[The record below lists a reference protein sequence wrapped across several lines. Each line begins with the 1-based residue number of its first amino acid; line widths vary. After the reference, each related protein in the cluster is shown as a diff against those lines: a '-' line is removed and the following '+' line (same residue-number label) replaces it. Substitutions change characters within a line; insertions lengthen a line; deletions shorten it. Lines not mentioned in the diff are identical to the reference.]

1 MDRRVL
7 TEGGREFQVDDLEN
21 VQLVSYGSI
30 RGRGG
35 IKLLEPYLI
44 IDLVKSERM

>member
-1 MDRRVL
+1 MDLRL
-7 TEGGREFQVDDLEN
+7 LKEGGREFQVDDLEN

-35 IKLLEPYLI
+35 IKLFEAYLLA
-44 IDLVKSERM
+44 DLVNNE